1 MPFGGEF
8 RSASIGLKTFVAS
21 VGRPAKPLC
30 IRLLHLGLIVC
41 TTASLYS
48 GYRAFDVGWSGIGL
62 VDRPTLFIIHQTSG
76 ICIPFLVAGLAVASL
91 VDRIGA
97 ATARRPLLS
106 LILDVLLSAFHHL
119 ILICILA
126 IALLGLGA
134 TSCGNRPLM
143 FLGILELSLHM
154 PRSFCM
160 DGLGLFGLHRQI
172 AGLLLPLVLVHSLGA
187 VIHDLWA
194 RDRLLS
200 SMFSFARRR

>member
-1 MPFGGEF
+1 M
-8 RSASIGLKTFVAS
+8 KTFVAS
-21 VGRPAKPLC
+21 VERPARPLR

-62 VDRPTLFIIHQTSG
+62 VDRPILFIIHQTSG
-76 ICIPFLVAGLAVASL
+76 ICIPFLVVGLAVASL

-97 ATARRPLLS
+97 AKAKRPMLP
-106 LILDVLLSAFHHL
+106 LIIDILLSAFHYL
-119 ILICILA
+119 TLACILA
-126 IALLGLGA
+126 IALLGIGA
-134 TSCGNRPLM
+134 TSCGNRPLL

-154 PRSFCM
+154 PHSLCV
-160 DGLGLFGLHRQI
+160 DGLGVFGLHRYI
-172 AGLLLPLVLVHSLGA
+172 AGLLVPLVLAHSLGA
-187 VIHDLWA
+187 VIHELWV